1 VNRIRTT
8 LARLALLFASTACAS
23 GTETGNPPVTAE
35 LDISVLSREAPTQG
49 LVLDEARIFLRRL
62 SLVPCAA
69 DAASLSTYDFP
80 VDLLH
85 QPPARVTFESSV
97 SEYCGVRLA
106 LAPFGGSTPAELAGL
121 STLVR
126 GVRSD
131 DAPFELRSTLETT
144 LELVSANGPLDATK
158 LVLGVTPEHW
168 FTDADVH
175 GASTSPEGVALI
187 DAEHNPDVL
196 AAFDAATPL
205 AFALYVDTNG
215 DGELT
220 DEELAPVA
228 IAAP

>member
-1 VNRIRTT
+1 MTT
-8 LARLALLFASTACAS
+8 FLLALASAACAS
-23 GTETGNPPVTAE
+23 GAGAGAGDPPAAAE
-35 LDISVLSREAPTQG
+35 LTLRSLSAEAPTQG
-49 LVLDEARIFLRRL
+49 LVLDGARIFLRRL

-80 VDLLH
+80 IDLLH
-85 QPPARVTFESSV
+85 QPPARVTFESGV
-97 SEYCGVRLA
+97 TEYCGVRLA

-121 STLVR
+121 SALVR

-144 LELVSANGPLDATK
+144 LELVTADGPLEATK

-168 FTDADVH
+168 FTDADVD
-175 GASTSPEGVALI
+175 GAATAEDVALI
-187 DAEHNPDVL
+187 DAEHNGDVL
-196 AAFDAATPL
+196 AAFDAATSL

-228 IAAP
+228 TAAP